1 MSDILHLLKVDV
13 KTLDEQLQR
22 KIYITFYD
30 FIYKDVYFIL
40 NDHGLAEDA
49 IQISFMKALDFAPK
63 TRYRSNIFAWIKQV
77 ARNAAIDII
86 RKDKKH
92 RQHFD
97 LDAVYIDKELASVAE
112 LSNDVESEVVSLLK
126 DEALY
131 DVLELINEDYRIVLL
146 LHYIHGLS
154 YKEIQKELGIS
165 RPVLASRLM
174 RARKKMYE
182 MFKSEWGEL

>member
-1 MSDILHLLKVDV
+1 MSDVLHLLKIDI
-13 KTLDEQLQR
+13 KTLDDELQ
-22 KIYITFYD
+22 KKVYMTFYD

-49 IQISFMKALDFAPK
+49 IQIAFMKALDYAPK

-77 ARNAAIDII
+77 ARNAAIDLI

-92 RQHFD
+92 RQHID
-97 LDAVYIDKELASVAE
+97 LDAVYINKELALASE
-112 LSNDVESEVVSLLK
+112 KSPNVENEVVELLK

-131 DVLELINEDYRIVLL
+131 NVLELINEDYRTVLL

-154 YKEIQKELGIS
+154 YKEIQKELGVS
-165 RPVLASRLM
+165 RSVLASRLS

-182 MFKSEWGEL
+182 MFKSEWGE